1 MVERPQ
7 RIRSCDIQVSFP
19 HRRRLPVA
27 AALGVSL
34 GCLYV
39 CLRALRYRRVV
50 R

>member
-7 RIRSCDIQVSFP
+7 RIRTEQVEVFYP
-19 HRRRLPVA
+19 TRWRWLPAVGA
-27 AALGVSL
+27 GVSL

-39 CLRALRYRRVV
+39 CLRALRYRRV

>member
-7 RIRSCDIQVSFP
+7 RIRTEQVEVSF
-19 HRRRLPVA
+19 RNRWRWLPAVGA
-27 AALGVSL
+27 GVSL

-39 CLRALRYRRVV
+39 SLRALRYRREV

>member
-19 HRRRLPVA
+19 HRQRWLPAVGA
-27 AALGVSL
+27 GVSL

-39 CLRALRYRRVV
+39 CLRALRYRRV